1 MAKESLQKIQIALA
15 DDHKLVR
22 SSMVKLVSSF
32 STCSILFDAE
42 NGEQVTQQLKNH
54 LIPDILLLDISM
66 PIMDGFE
73 TATWVTKNYPQVKI
87 IALTMNTDERSIV
100 KMMRNGAKSFLS
112 KNSEPAELRKAIETV
127 YEKDFYLPEEISW
140 KMVTG
145 MQNEANRAIDPKD
158 LSDKERE
165 FLSWVCTELT
175 YDEIAKKM
183 FISGRTVDDYRATM
197 YEKLKVHSRTGIAL
211 YAIKNGIVDSEI

>member
-1 MAKESLQKIQIALA
+1 MAKESIQKIQVALA

-32 STCSILFDAE
+32 NNCAVLFDAE
-42 NGEQVTQQLKNH
+42 NGEQVVEQLKNH
-54 LIPDILLLDISM
+54 VIPDILLLDISM
-66 PIMDGFE
+66 PVMDGFD
-73 TATWVTKNYPQVKI
+73 TAIWVTKHFPQVKI

-127 YEKDFYLPEEISW
+127 YEKNFYLPEEISW

-145 MQNEANRAIDPKD
+145 MQTEASLPILPSE
-158 LSDKERE
+158 LTEKEKE
-165 FLSWVCTELT
+165 FLVWVCTELH
-175 YDEIAKKM
+175 YEEIAKKM
-183 FISGRTVDDYRATM
+183 FISIRTVDDYRATM
-197 YEKLKVHSRTGIAL
+197 YEKLKVHSRTGMAL
-211 YAIKNGIVDSEI
+211 YAIKNGIVDSVD